1 MNSEAQVHVA
11 LAVPKFELM
20 LEEGKKKKKTV
31 SFRILMP
38 HKITNASSA

>member
-20 LEEGKKKKKTV
+20 LEEGKKKKK
-31 SFRILMP
+31 RQ
-38 HKITNASSA
+38 